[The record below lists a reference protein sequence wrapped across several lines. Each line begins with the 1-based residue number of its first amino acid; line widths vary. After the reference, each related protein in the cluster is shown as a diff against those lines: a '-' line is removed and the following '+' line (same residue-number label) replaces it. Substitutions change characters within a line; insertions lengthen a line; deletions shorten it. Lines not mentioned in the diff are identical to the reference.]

1 MKQGSLWLL
10 CGIPGAGKTTW
21 AEQKIAKDGGIHVS
35 RDEIRFSFLKEND
48 EYFDKENEVFDEFI
62 RQIKEGLKN
71 GNTVYADATHL
82 HWASRRKTL
91 KALGLDKKENA
102 DINVIVF
109 STPLKICLERNSHRE
124 GRKNVPDEVIISMYK
139 AYRSPLQ
146 DFRSYKNVIFLDEN
160 FKEMNT
166 E

>member
-10 CGIPGAGKTTW
+10 CGIPGSGKTTW
-21 AEQKIAKDGGIHVS
+21 AKQKINQDGGIHVS
-35 RDEIRFSFLKEND
+35 RDEVRFSFLKEND
-48 EYFDKENEVFDEFI
+48 EYFDRENEVFNEFI
-62 RQIKEGLKN
+62 RRIDEGLKT

-91 KALGLDKKENA
+91 RALGLDKDENA

-109 STPLKICLERNSHRE
+109 NTPLKECLARNSHRE
-124 GRKNVPDEVIISMYK
+124 GRENVPEEVIISMYK

-146 DFRSYKNVIFLDEN
+146 DFRKYNNVIFLDEN
-160 FKEMNT
+160 FKEMNA